1 MDSDI
6 GYSDYGEG
14 YLNPDLHDSMVI
26 YSEDYPNRVDEY
38 YDEYYIENLYLLEEE
53 VLKQELEE

>member
-1 MDSDI
+1 MSSEDI

-14 YLNPDLHDSMVI
+14 YLNPDLHDPRVI

-38 YDEYYIENLYLLEEE
+38 YDEE
-53 VLKQELEE
+53 VLEQELEE